1 VKSRLSRP
9 SVAHERRSTTLLRA
23 AASVALLLP
32 GAQTLAQSTTA
43 PAAPRL
49 PTPVTAPELPRVA
62 APASRLEVAIASG
75 QAGRRVE
82 AIEVRGNSSVSAN
95 EILNAVR
102 TRVGEPLDPLTVQ
115 EDYQRVY
122 DLRRFSNV
130 EAQLQPTPTGVVVTF
145 VVSEQRIIRGVAVRG
160 NDHIQTPELLEVI
173 DMKAGEGIDQFRI
186 ALAKRQIRQFYQ
198 TKNYSFAEV
207 TTDAEG
213 LAKDG
218 TLTFVINEGPRV
230 RVRNVDFIG
239 NKTFPEDRLKSA
251 IRTEPYLFILRPGK
265 YDAEQVEGDVAAVR
279 DYYRSKGFFDAR
291 VGRRLVFSPDQTE
304 VQVEFL
310 IDEGPRYTIEK
321 VTFVGNTKV
330 SEAELRAKLKL
341 VEGEHFDEEVQTR
354 DVRRIVEAYGPFGF
368 IYEPTQQNPDYLQV
382 KPVQRYRL
390 EPGKIE
396 LVYQISEG
404 KQFRVGNIEVRG
416 NTRTQ
421 QKVAIREFRELE
433 PGGLWNA
440 ASISK
445 ARERLSATQL
455 FDNVRITPV
464 GDKPDERDMLVEV
477 EEAKTALLQFGGGV
491 SSNGG
496 VFGSISY
503 TERNFDIS
511 DIPTSFDDFTRQRA
525 MTGAGQTL
533 KVSLE
538 PGTENTN
545 ASIKFT
551 EPYLFDLPYSFTAE
565 GYFRDRKRDNY
576 DDGRLGGRLTL
587 GKRFNDM
594 WSGSVGVRAEQ
605 VRITAIRD
613 EPARAFEIL
622 DLEGSS
628 NLTSLSVGVRRDT
641 TNPGLLKYEGSSAQ
655 FSVELAGTLGGDY
668 SYQRWKA
675 SFDQYNL
682 LYEDLID
689 RKTVLAFYFDAGYI
703 SGDAPFFERFYGGG
717 SPPTE
722 GALRGFSFRG
732 VSPRSGPSDDAIGG
746 DFLLAGTAEI
756 SFPVYGDNLRG
767 VVFTD
772 VGTIESDFEISTL
785 RSSVGFGFR
794 VTLPVLGQVPVAL
807 DFAWP
812 ITRDKLDEESFI
824 SFSLGYVP

>member
-1 VKSRLSRP
+1 VNPRLSRHSVASFRRP
-9 SVAHERRSTTLLRA
+9 SVAPSLPVLA
-23 AASVALLLP
+23 IAVASVAFGHAPALY
-32 GAQTLAQSTTA
+32 GQATA
-43 PAAPRL
+43 PAK
-49 PTPVTAPELPRVA
+49 PELDRVA
-62 APASRLEVAIASG
+62 APASRLEFAVASG
-75 QAGRRVE
+75 QAGRKVE
-82 AIEVRGNSSVSAN
+82 AIEVRGNTSVSAN

-102 TRVGEPLDPLTVQ
+102 TRIGEPLDPVTVQ

-122 DLRRFSNV
+122 DMRRFSNV

-145 VVSEQRIIRGVAVRG
+145 VVSEQKIIRTVGVRG
-160 NDHIQTPELLEVI
+160 NDNIPTTDLLEVI
-173 DMKAGEGIDQFRI
+173 DMRASEGIDQFRI
-186 ALAKRQIRQFYQ
+186 ALAKRQIKQLYQ

-207 TTDAEG
+207 AIDAEG

-230 RVRNVDFIG
+230 RVRNIDFIG
-239 NKTFPEDRLKSA
+239 NTTFPEDRLKSVL
-251 IRTEPYLFILRPGK
+251 RTEPYFFILRPGK
-265 YDAEQVEGDVAAVR
+265 YDAEVVEDDVASVR

-304 VQVEFL
+304 VQVEFV

-330 SEAELRAKLKL
+330 SETELRQKLKL
-341 VEGEHFDEEVQTR
+341 IEGEHFDEQVQTR

-368 IYEPTQQNPDYLQV
+368 IYEPTSQNPDYLQI

-404 KQFRVGNIEVRG
+404 KPFTVGNIEVRG

-433 PGGLWNA
+433 PGRLWNA
-440 ASISK
+440 AANAK
-445 ARERLSATQL
+445 AKERLQATQL

-464 GDKPDERDMLVEV
+464 GDKPNERDMLVEV

-496 VFGSISY
+496 IFGSISY

-511 DIPTSFDDFTRQRA
+511 DWPDSLDDFTRQRA
-525 MTGAGQTL
+525 GTGAGQTL
-533 KVSLE
+533 KISLE

-551 EPYLFDLPYSFTAE
+551 EPYLFDQPYSFTTEA
-565 GYFRDRKRDNY
+565 YFRDRKRDVY
-576 DDGRLGGRLTL
+576 DDGRIGGRISL
-587 GKRFNDM
+587 GKRFDEI
-594 WSGSVGVRAEQ
+594 WSASVGLRGEQ
-605 VRITAIRD
+605 VRVTNIQD

-622 DLEGSS
+622 ELEGSS
-628 NLTSLSVGVRRDT
+628 ILTSVSLGVRRDT
-641 TNPGLLKYEGSSAQ
+641 TNPGVLKYEGSSTQ
-655 FSVELAGTLGGDY
+655 FGVEFAGVLGGDY

-689 RKTVLAFYFDAGYI
+689 RKTVLAFYLDAGYI

-722 GALRGFSFRG
+722 GAMRGFSFRG
-732 VSPRSGPSDDAIGG
+732 ISPRSGPSDDAIGG
-746 DFLLAGTAEI
+746 DFLLAGTAEV
-756 SFPVYGDNLRG
+756 SFPLYGDNLRG

-772 VGTIESDFEISTL
+772 VGTIESDFEIGTL

-812 ITRDKLDEESFI
+812 ITRDKLDEDSFI